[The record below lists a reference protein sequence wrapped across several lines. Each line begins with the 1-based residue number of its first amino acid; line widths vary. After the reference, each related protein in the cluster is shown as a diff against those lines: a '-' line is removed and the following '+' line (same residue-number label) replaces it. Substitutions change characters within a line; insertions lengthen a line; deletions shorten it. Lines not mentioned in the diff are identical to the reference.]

1 MERILTTLMRIYA
14 LVTIALLATY
24 FFLRIVTPLWLDMAF
39 IAWCLVFLLV
49 WAVFSRRK
57 QENSDS
63 NTA

>member
-1 MERILTTLMRIYA
+1 MRIYA